1 MYKSL
6 YIILFLFTASGA
18 QAQQLPERSLVRK
31 GNRQYNKGNYEQSA
45 GRYEQALQAAPG
57 QFEAI
62 YNLGNALYKAERF
75 DRAEQTMQ
83 QAAADALRAVFG
95 VKGMAY
101 RSMTDGL
108 VHLLRREAMS
118 KGVKV
123 TYNEDGTVSIELH
136 IIVENGVN
144 IATVCRSIMGE
155 VKYVVTKNTGV
166 EVREVNVFVDSIT
179 V

>member
-1 MYKSL
+1 MVYNQL
-6 YIILFLFTASGA
+6 YYVLMPLFLRQPIERKLAMIKVQTGQGEITISSAVFTTITG
-18 QAQQLPERSLVRK
+18 
-31 GNRQYNKGNYEQSA
+31 
-45 GRYEQALQAAPG
+45 
-57 QFEAI
+57 
-62 YNLGNALYKAERF
+62 
-75 DRAEQTMQ
+75 
-83 QAAADALRAVFG
+83 AAATNCFG

-136 IIVENGVN
+136 IVVENGVN
-144 IATVCRSIMGE
+144 IATVCRSIMSE

-166 EVREVNVFVDSIT
+166 EVREINVCVDSVT

>member
-1 MYKSL
+1 MIKVQTPQGEISVSSAV
-6 YIILFLFTASGA
+6 FTTITG
-18 QAQQLPERSLVRK
+18 
-31 GNRQYNKGNYEQSA
+31 
-45 GRYEQALQAAPG
+45 
-57 QFEAI
+57 
-62 YNLGNALYKAERF
+62 
-75 DRAEQTMQ
+75 
-83 QAAADALRAVFG
+83 AAATNCFG

-118 KGVKV
+118 KGVKA

-144 IATVCRSIMGE
+144 IATVCRSIMSE

-166 EVREVNVFVDSIT
+166 EVREINVCVDSVT

>member
-83 QAAADALRAVFG
+83 QAAADSLRADTER
-95 VKGMAY
+95 A
-101 RSMTDGL
+101 
-108 VHLLRREAMS
+108 
-118 KGVKV
+118 
-123 TYNEDGTVSIELH
+123 
-136 IIVENGVN
+136 
-144 IATVCRSIMGE
+144 E
-155 VKYVVTKNTGV
+155 V
-166 EVREVNVFVDSIT
+166 
-179 V
+179 

>member
-1 MYKSL
+1 M
-6 YIILFLFTASGA
+6 IRMNTDAGQIT
-18 QAQQLPERSLVRK
+18 VD
-31 GNRQYNKGNYEQSA
+31 SA
-45 GRYEQALQAAPG
+45 VYTNIAGFAAT
-57 QFEAI
+57 
-62 YNLGNALYKAERF
+62 NC
-75 DRAEQTMQ
+75 
-83 QAAADALRAVFG
+83 FG

-123 TYNEDGTVSIELH
+123 TYNDDGTVSIELH

-144 IATVCRSIMGE
+144 IATVCRSIMSE
-155 VKYVVTKNTGV
+155 VKYVVNLNTGV
-166 EVREVNVFVDSIT
+166 TVKTVNVCVDSVT

>member
-1 MYKSL
+1 MVRHENENGSVNVSTNVYTD
-6 YIILFLFTASGA
+6 IVGTAA
-18 QAQQLPERSLVRK
+18 T
-31 GNRQYNKGNYEQSA
+31 NC
-45 GRYEQALQAAPG
+45 
-57 QFEAI
+57 
-62 YNLGNALYKAERF
+62 
-75 DRAEQTMQ
+75 
-83 QAAADALRAVFG
+83 FG

-136 IIVENGVN
+136 IVVENGVN
-144 IATVCRSIMGE
+144 IATVCRSIMSE

-166 EVREVNVFVDSIT
+166 EVREVNVCVDSVT

>member
-1 MYKSL
+1 MEKRL
-6 YIILFLFTASGA
+6 PPLPINA
-18 QAQQLPERSLVRK
+18 PERKDVFMIQFKSDQGDIFVS
-31 GNRQYNKGNYEQSA
+31 SA
-45 GRYEQALQAAPG
+45 VFSNITGMAAT
-57 QFEAI
+57 
-62 YNLGNALYKAERF
+62 NC
-75 DRAEQTMQ
+75 
-83 QAAADALRAVFG
+83 FG

-123 TYNEDGTVSIELH
+123 TYNDDNTVSIELH
-136 IIVENGVN
+136 IVVENGVN
-144 IATVCRSIMGE
+144 IATVCRSIMSE

-166 EVREVNVFVDSIT
+166 EVRDVNVCVDSIT

>member
-1 MYKSL
+1 MIRL
-6 YIILFLFTASGA
+6 QT
-18 QAQQLPERSLVRK
+18 EK
-31 GNRQYNKGNYEQSA
+31 GEISISDA
-45 GRYEQALQAAPG
+45 ALSNITG
-57 QFEAI
+57 
-62 YNLGNALYKAERF
+62 
-75 DRAEQTMQ
+75 
-83 QAAADALRAVFG
+83 AAATSCFG

-144 IATVCRSIMGE
+144 IATVCRSIMAE
-155 VKYVVTKNTGV
+155 VKYVVSKNTGV
-166 EVREVNVFVDSIT
+166 EVRNVDVCVDSIT
-179 V
+179 M